1 PASEHS
7 RLRRPHPQRRE
18 AGQSAGTGADQVRAG
33 DQSQDR
39 EGIGYDG
46 ATAVARTGRR
56 GDRISGAM
64 SALGTKRTSRPP
76 FPSSALS
83 RYDSCEP
90 EGVEMKRREV
100 IKFIGVAA
108 AAWPLAARAQQRDEV
123 RRIGVIV
130 NVAADDPEARTSL
143 AAFKQA
149 LQQLG
154 RSEGHNLQI
163 DFRGTAGDP
172 ERMQAFAKEIVA
184 LQPHVILTRSTPV
197 TAALLKQTRTIPIV
211 FTVVSDPV
219 GEHFVESLARP
230 GGNATGFT
238 NVEFSL
244 TGKWLELLK
253 EVAPGIKRVAFILNP
268 KLAPGGG
275 SYYTRLIEASAPTFP
290 VTPPVAPVRDAA
302 EIERAIGE
310 FAREPN
316 GGLVVLPD
324 ATTLVHRKLVI
335 ALADRYRV
343 PAIYA
348 FRIIVMDGGWIS
360 YGIDVVDQWRQAAAY
375 VDRILKGAKPA
386 ELPVQL
392 PTKFAMD
399 INLKTA
405 KRLGL
410 NVPLLMQQRADELVE

>member
-1 PASEHS
+1 
-7 RLRRPHPQRRE
+7 
-18 AGQSAGTGADQVRAG
+18 
-33 DQSQDR
+33 
-39 EGIGYDG
+39 
-46 ATAVARTGRR
+46 
-56 GDRISGAM
+56 
-64 SALGTKRTSRPP
+64 
-76 FPSSALS
+76 
-83 RYDSCEP
+83 
-90 EGVEMKRREV
+90 MKRREV
-100 IKFIGVAA
+100 IKLIGGAA
-108 AAWPLAARAQQRDEV
+108 VSWPLAVRAQQHDEV
-123 RRIGVIV
+123 RRIGVLV
-130 NVAADDPEARTSL
+130 NVAADDPEAQTSL
-143 AAFKQA
+143 TAFKQA

-154 RSEGHNLQI
+154 WSEGRNLQI
-163 DFRGTAGDP
+163 DFRGAAGDP
-172 ERMQAFAKEIVA
+172 ERMQAFAKELVA
-184 LQPHVILTRSTPV
+184 FKPHVILTRSTPV

-253 EVAPGIKRVAFILNP
+253 EVAPGIKRVAFIFNP

-275 SYYTRLIEASAPTFP
+275 SYYTRLIEASAPTFA
-290 VTPPVAPVRDAA
+290 VTPTVAPVHDAA

-310 FAREPN
+310 FVREPN

-324 ATTLVHRKLVI
+324 ATTLVHRKLIV
-335 ALADRYRV
+335 ALAERHRV

-348 FRIIVMDGGWIS
+348 FRIIVTDGGLIS
-360 YGIDVVDQWRQAAAY
+360 YGIDVVDQFRQAAGY

-405 KRLGL
+405 KKLGL
-410 NVPLLMQQRADELVE
+410 NVPLLMQQRADEVIE

>member
-1 PASEHS
+1 
-7 RLRRPHPQRRE
+7 
-18 AGQSAGTGADQVRAG
+18 
-33 DQSQDR
+33 
-39 EGIGYDG
+39 
-46 ATAVARTGRR
+46 
-56 GDRISGAM
+56 
-64 SALGTKRTSRPP
+64 
-76 FPSSALS
+76 
-83 RYDSCEP
+83 
-90 EGVEMKRREV
+90 MKRREV
-100 IKFIGVAA
+100 IKLIGGAA
-108 AAWPLAARAQQRDEV
+108 VSWPLAVRAQQHDEV
-123 RRIGVIV
+123 RRIGVLV
-130 NVAADDPEARTSL
+130 NVAADDPEAQTSL
-143 AAFKQA
+143 TAFKQA

-154 RSEGHNLQI
+154 WSEGRNLQI
-163 DFRGTAGDP
+163 DFRGAAGDP
-172 ERMQAFAKEIVA
+172 ERMQPFAKELVA
-184 LQPHVILTRSTPV
+184 FKPHVILTRSTPV

-253 EVAPGIKRVAFILNP
+253 EVAPGIKRVAFIFNP

-275 SYYTRLIEASAPTFP
+275 SYYTRLIEASAPTFA
-290 VTPPVAPVRDAA
+290 VTPTVAPVHDAA

-310 FAREPN
+310 FVREPN

-324 ATTLVHRKLVI
+324 ATTLVHRKLIV
-335 ALADRYRV
+335 ALAERHRV

-348 FRIIVMDGGWIS
+348 FRIIVTDGGLIS
-360 YGIDVVDQWRQAAAY
+360 YGIDVVDQFRQAAGY

-405 KRLGL
+405 KKLGL
-410 NVPLLMQQRADELVE
+410 NVPLLMQQRADEVIE